1 MTAKR
6 DLRIEVRSDQIVVSL
21 PRSLYR
27 VTYRKP
33 ANSLQLLAE
42 NIPDKE
48 DRYAPM
54 KLADFLAKA
63 WKLANDKAR
72 ELGWIKYRKKRRVL
86 LSGRCYRYFNIFL
99 STSCS

>member
-33 ANSLQLLAE
+33 PNSLQLFAE

-72 ELGWIKYRKKRRVL
+72 ELGWIV
-86 LSGRCYRYFNIFL
+86 
-99 STSCS
+99 

>member
-1 MTAKR
+1 
-6 DLRIEVRSDQIVVSL
+6 
-21 PRSLYR
+21 

-33 ANSLQLLAE
+33 PNSLQLLAE

-63 WKLANDKAR
+63 AKLANDKAR
-72 ELGWIKYRKKRRVL
+72 ELGWI
-86 LSGRCYRYFNIFL
+86 
-99 STSCS
+99 T

>member
-1 MTAKR
+1 MTEKR
-6 DLRIEVRSDQIVVSL
+6 DLRNEVRGDQIVVSL

-27 VTYRKP
+27 ATYYKA
-33 ANSLQLLAE
+33 ANSPQLLAE

-72 ELGWIKYRKKRRVL
+72 ELGWIV
-86 LSGRCYRYFNIFL
+86 
-99 STSCS
+99 

>member
-27 VTYRKP
+27 VTYPKP
-33 ANSLQLLAE
+33 PNSLQLLAE

-63 WKLANDKAR
+63 AKLANDKAR
-72 ELGWIKYRKKRRVL
+72 ELGWIV
-86 LSGRCYRYFNIFL
+86 
-99 STSCS
+99 

>member
-21 PRSLYR
+21 SRSLYR
-27 VTYRKP
+27 VTYCKP
-33 ANSLQLLAE
+33 PTSLQLLAE

-63 WKLANDKAR
+63 AKLANDKAR
-72 ELGWIKYRKKRRVL
+72 ELRWIV
-86 LSGRCYRYFNIFL
+86 
-99 STSCS
+99 

>member
-27 VTYRKP
+27 VTYSKP
-33 ANSLQLLAE
+33 TNSPQLLAGD
-42 NIPDKE
+42 IPDKE

-63 WKLANDKAR
+63 GKLANAKAR
-72 ELGWIKYRKKRRVL
+72 ELGWIE
-86 LSGRCYRYFNIFL
+86 
-99 STSCS
+99 